1 MSDNKRNEGQ
11 LLQDILGLESLVDE
25 ITYTLA
31 NEATDQPT
39 ATAVRFITPS
49 IPTQQSNSL
58 SQILGPFWR
67 HGAPKRALGESVI
80 DKDQGGD
87 VTYMHGKVTDFTT
100 GKPIPNVEIDIWHT
114 APNGLYEQ
122 QDPDQPD
129 MNLRGRFY
137 TDADG
142 TYNFYCLRP
151 TAYPIPKDGPAGQ
164 LLDLL
169 DRHPMR
175 PAHIH
180 FIISAEG
187 YKPVVTQIFDR
198 TDGHITNDS
207 VFAVKDSLVVDF
219 KPLEGNPKAQFEL
232 PYDFKLAS
240 FEDAKKGGVKGAT
253 EVAP

>member
-1 MSDNKRNEGQ
+1 
-11 LLQDILGLESLVDE
+11 
-25 ITYTLA
+25 
-31 NEATDQPT
+31 
-39 ATAVRFITPS
+39 
-49 IPTQQSNSL
+49 
-58 SQILGPFWR
+58 
-67 HGAPKRALGESVI
+67 
-80 DKDQGGD
+80 
-87 VTYMHGKVTDFTT
+87 MHGTVTDYTT
-100 GKPIPNVEIDIWHT
+100 GKPIQNVEIDVWHT

-137 TDADG
+137 TDASGHYD
-142 TYNFYCLRP
+142 FYCLRP
-151 TAYPIPKDGPAGQ
+151 TSYPVSCEESLCRTLPLTFVEQIPNDGPAGK
-164 LLDLL
+164 LLELL

-180 FIISAEG
+180 FIISADG

-198 TDGHITNDS
+198 TDKHITNDS

-240 FEDAKKGGVKGAT
+240 FEEAKKNGMKGAT